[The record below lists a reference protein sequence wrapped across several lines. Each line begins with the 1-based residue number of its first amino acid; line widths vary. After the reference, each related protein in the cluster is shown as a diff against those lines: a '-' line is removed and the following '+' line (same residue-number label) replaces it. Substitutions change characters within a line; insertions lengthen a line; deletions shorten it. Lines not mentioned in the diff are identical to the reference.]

1 MKINIAIDG
10 PSAAGK
16 STVAD
21 YLAGKLGYI
30 HLDTGA
36 MYRAVAWAA
45 LNKGLKLDDAES
57 LLKLVKRMRLDMM
70 KDGRILLDGHNI
82 TPDLRN
88 NEVSMAASAVS
99 KIAAL
104 RSAMVERQ
112 KEIAKDGGYILDGR
126 DIGTVVLPNAELKI
140 YLVADSEKRAQRRY
154 KQDLSSG
161 LKSDYNLILK
171 DIIKRDYD
179 DSHRAASPLTKA
191 DDAIEIDTTD
201 MSFEE
206 VGEKILA
213 LALNKI
219 DRGEEND

>member
-45 LNKGLKLDDAES
+45 LKKGLKLDDAES

-213 LALNKI
+213 LALNRINK
-219 DRGEEND
+219 GEEND